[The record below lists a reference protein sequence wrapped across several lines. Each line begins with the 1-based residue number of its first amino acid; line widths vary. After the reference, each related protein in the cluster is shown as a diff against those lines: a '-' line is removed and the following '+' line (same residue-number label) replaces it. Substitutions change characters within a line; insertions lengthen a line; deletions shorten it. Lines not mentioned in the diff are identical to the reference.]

1 MRARLAFVPVLA
13 LVLIVA
19 LSVAARGPAPAASGQ
34 SARSAAPDFSVE
46 RFSDGRSVSLSD
58 VRGKVVLLY
67 FFFPT

>member
-13 LVLIVA
+13 LVSTAAV
-19 LSVAARGPAPAASGQ
+19 SVAAGGPAAACNGQ
-34 SARSAAPDFSVE
+34 SARSAAPDFSVQ